1 MLGQVASARS
11 TTDKNNFLLLRL
23 VAASLVIY
31 GHAPAMAAPCRACVD
46 LISRLGYR
54 YSGDLGLHVFFV
66 ISGFLVVASYD
77 NRRDLFDFVKC
88 RLLRLLPALWVCLI
102 LTVLIGSLFTA
113 FDFSNYIKS
122 SETISYALSNGFLY
136 QADFSL
142 PGVVL
147 TSNAKYGAIVNGSI
161 WTIPIEARLYLIVA
175 MVGAA
180 QLIGIKFG
188 ANLATILLI
197 GVGLISPSHLP
208 FIGEYNQN
216 WRIAAFFSAGALL
229 YINRDHVPLDG
240 TIFALLILAAI
251 ISHGTPDFEVFAGA
265 AIAYGTLFLAYA
277 PTLPLPSFIED
288 YSYGLYI

>member
-1 MLGQVASARS
+1 
-11 TTDKNNFLLLRL
+11 
-23 VAASLVIY
+23 
-31 GHAPAMAAPCRACVD
+31 
-46 LISRLGYR
+46 
-54 YSGDLGLHVFFV
+54 
-66 ISGFLVVASYD
+66 
-77 NRRDLFDFVKC
+77 
-88 RLLRLLPALWVCLI
+88 LLRLLPALWVCLI

-288 YSYGLYI
+288 YSYGLYIYGWPVGQLVAHFLPSLRPKSLFVVTLVFASIIGALSWHLIEKRALRFKSKVLRHRTCVETVRINI